1 MKVQNPIIGRS
12 RGSAGGMTFC
22 KVYDKN
28 VARAK
33 AFEVANPKTAAQ
45 TTQRNYFKELT
56 ALVATF
62 TEEQLRFLFPNKP
75 KAMSRRNA
83 LAKQLAEYFTLNAGV
98 KSVDYASIDTI
109 GNASTLDNL
118 DCTANF
124 GDGFIEVTLN
134 AKGSIPNELQDFLF
148 TTMIVNVTKKQ
159 MSLPLPDSTV
169 DKGVAN
175 YPIPEGW
182 EQGDTLHGITLIT
195 NTKDALV
202 GFGTMFVVKR
212 PAKAN
217 A

>member
-1 MKVQNPIIGRS
+1 MKVQNPIIGRA

-22 KVYDKN
+22 KNYDKN

-83 LAKQLAEYFTLNAGV
+83 LAKQLAEYFTLKAGV
-98 KSVDYASIDTI
+98 KSVDYDSIDTI

-134 AKGSIPNELQDFLF
+134 AKGSIPDELQDFLF

-159 MSLPLPDSTV
+159 MSLPLPNSTV
-169 DKGVAN
+169 DKGIAN
-175 YPIPEGW
+175 YAIPEGW
-182 EQGDTLHGITLIT
+182 EQGDTLNGITLIT

-202 GFGTMFVVKR
+202 GFGTMYVVKR

>member
-33 AFEVANPKTAAQ
+33 AFDVTNPKTAAQ

-56 ALVATF
+56 AVVATF
-62 TEEQLRFLFPNKP
+62 PEEQLRFLFPNKP

-83 LAKQLAEYFTLNAGV
+83 LAKQLAEYFTQNAGV

-109 GNASTLDNL
+109 GNASTLQGL
-118 DCTANF
+118 QATAIADANNVA
-124 GDGFIEVTLN
+124 ISLVNTN
-134 AKGSIPNELQDFLF
+134 IIPDELQNNYFAALV
-148 TTMIVNVTKKQ
+148 INVTKGQ
-159 MSLPLPDSTV
+159 VFLPISTAVVNKTTFSIVLPENWEESDTY
-169 DKGVAN
+169 KA
-175 YPIPEGW
+175 IP
-182 EQGDTLHGITLIT
+182 LVT
-195 NTKDALV
+195 NTQTVPV

-212 PAKAN
+212 PTKAN

>member
-62 TEEQLRFLFPNKP
+62 TEDQLRFLFPNKP

-98 KSVDYASIDTI
+98 KSVDYATIDTI
-109 GNASTLDNL
+109 GNASIFDETLEPPTLDTTTIELNVSLLKVAYPELSDNL
-118 DCTANF
+118 VC
-124 GDGFIEVTLN
+124 L
-134 AKGSIPNELQDFLF
+134 FL
-148 TTMIVNVTKKQ
+148 VNVSKKSVQLVMTKLSINNEDIVVQ
-159 MSLPLPDSTV
+159 
-169 DKGVAN
+169 
-175 YPIPEGW
+175 YPEGW
-182 EQGDTLHGITLIT
+182 TNADTIHALPLIT
-195 NTKDALV
+195 STKTPLV

>member
-83 LAKQLAEYFTLNAGV
+83 LAKQLADYYTVNAGV
-98 KSVDYASIDTI
+98 KTVDYATIDTI
-109 GNASTLDNL
+109 GNASTMDMGTTTATIDNNHINVDL
-118 DCTANF
+118 EGTFVTDDQYKNNF
-124 GDGFIEVTLN
+124 FAAVVIN
-134 AKGSIPNELQDFLF
+134 
-148 TTMIVNVTKKQ
+148 TTKRQLILPAVFDSVEGAGIVVP
-159 MSLPLPDSTV
+159 MPSDWESTDV
-169 DKGVAN
+169 IKAF
-175 YPIPEGW
+175 P
-182 EQGDTLHGITLIT
+182 LIT
-195 NTKDALV
+195 NMTTQPTS
-202 GFGTMFVVKR
+202 FGTMYVVKR

>member
-1 MKVQNPIIGRS
+1 MKVQNPIIGRA

-22 KVYDKN
+22 KNYDKN

-83 LAKQLAEYFTLNAGV
+83 LAKQLADYFTVNAGV
-98 KSVDYASIDTI
+98 KSVDYATIDTI
-109 GNASTLDNL
+109 GNASTMDQLTATVTFDENNIVVNLNSDVTQDVTVADNY
-118 DCTANF
+118 F
-124 GDGFIEVTLN
+124 N
-134 AKGSIPNELQDFLF
+134 AVI
-148 TTMIVNVTKKQ
+148 INVTKKEVL
-159 MSLPLPDSTV
+159 LPVTSGYVNDGEIS
-169 DKGVAN
+169 
-175 YPIPEGW
+175 IPKPSQW
-182 EQGDTLHGITLIT
+182 SNTDTYHAIPLINNMMT
-195 NTKDALV
+195 MPTS
-202 GFGTMFVVKR
+202 FGTMYVVKR

>member
-83 LAKQLAEYFTLNAGV
+83 LAKQLAEYFTVNAGV
-98 KSVDYASIDTI
+98 KSVDYASIETI
-109 GNASTLDNL
+109 GNASMLESLACSVVIEEGTINGTL
-118 DCTANF
+118 T
-124 GDGFIEVTLN
+124 E
-134 AKGSIPNELQDFLF
+134 KESIPNEFQDCYF
-148 TTMIVNVTKKQ
+148 TILIVNETKQ
-159 MSLPLPDSTV
+159 DMVLPVPAYTVSKGTTELALPANWQDNDS
-169 DKGVAN
+169 
-175 YPIPEGW
+175 I
-182 EQGDTLHGITLIT
+182 HGIALIS
-195 NTKDALV
+195 NAKVQMV
-202 GFGTMFVVKR
+202 GFGTMFVAKR

>member
-98 KSVDYASIDTI
+98 KSVNYASIDTI
-109 GNASTLDNL
+109 GNAST
-118 DCTANF
+118 
-124 GDGFIEVTLN
+124 IEGIATN
-134 AKGSIPNELQDFLF
+134 ASVSGEQVVITIDPDIPVLADYQENIPAFLV
-148 TTMIVNVTKKQ
+148 VNVTKSQ
-159 MSLPLPDSTV
+159 MTLV
-169 DKGVAN
+169 VAEN
-175 YPIPEGW
+175 HISEGGYNIDCPSNW
-182 EQGDTLHGITLIT
+182 VEADVIHAIILIT
-195 NTKDALV
+195 NTQTANA